1 MITRIGIV
9 AGDIWHLL
17 EQKGEVT
24 LSLMTSEIA
33 KSRDVILMG
42 LGWLARE
49 GHVILKEKAGDFRA
63 SLRKK
68 SNKAQTYGTK

>member
-1 MITRIGIV
+1 MITQIGIV

-17 EQKGEVT
+17 DEVGEMP
-24 LSLMTSEIA
+24 LSIMSSRIE
-33 KSRDVILMG
+33 KSQELILMG

-49 GHVILKEKAGDFRA
+49 GHIVLKEKAGDYKA

-68 SNKAQTYGTK
+68 RK